1 MTGGMKIKSLL
12 PTATERRD
20 SDRYNNLSPHNQ
32 QQQRQVDGAYSK
44 GLVASALA
52 TDETV
57 GDSYDDSRAELV
69 AMNHNL
75 VSNHRPFFGYMQTRC
90 TIGSSICVCSYP
102 HTTLLPACLLRRRQF
117 L

>member
-20 SDRYNNLSPHNQ
+20 SVQYNNLSPHYQ

-44 GLVASALA
+44 GLVASALV
-52 TDETV
+52 TDETM

-75 VSNHRPFFGYMQTRC
+75 VSNHRPGYMQARC
-90 TIGSSICVCSYP
+90 CSVDHYRIVAFSMLISSHHAV
-102 HTTLLPACLLRRRQF
+102 ACLLVA
-117 L
+117 